1 VFGCENLGNGQ
12 SRGVDAAAERMLEL
26 PPVMLSQGL
35 GPRFL
40 APARISPVS
49 FFPALVQQSVV
60 GRCPVAPMVGCAVA
74 RALWHARRVAI
85 LYGYCEVC
93 GANAPTSF
101 VTLRRQIGVIVARL
115 EQRVEGHLC
124 KACIGKY
131 FWEFTPITVVLGW
144 WGVTA
149 LFATPSRLLGNFRA
163 LKEARALPDAPQAET
178 DSQRGQVR
186 AMLETAPLGVPK
198 RAGGLGHG
206 QHVVTLG
213 PPPLYLLDEKSGAS
227 AALCDGLTIG
237 RSRER
242 ATLVLRD
249 LQVEELHARVAR
261 EGNEF
266 VLIDAGSGERRPLK
280 AGMRV
285 RIGNTS
291 LAVINPSLGAT
302 ANARYAFR

>member
-1 VFGCENLGNGQ
+1 
-12 SRGVDAAAERMLEL
+12 
-26 PPVMLSQGL
+26 
-35 GPRFL
+35 
-40 APARISPVS
+40 
-49 FFPALVQQSVV
+49 
-60 GRCPVAPMVGCAVA
+60 MVGCAVA

-85 LYGYCEVC
+85 VSGYCDEC

-115 EQRVEGHLC
+115 EQRVEGQLC

-131 FWEFTPITVVLGW
+131 FWEFTPITAALGW

-163 LKEARALPDAPQAET
+163 LMEARALPDGPQAEI
-178 DSQRGQVR
+178 SLQRGQVR
-186 AMLETAPLGVPK
+186 AMLETAPIVAPQ
-198 RAGGLGHG
+198 RAGGLDHG

-213 PPPLYLLDEKSGAS
+213 PPPLYLLDEQSGAS

-249 LQVEELHARVAR
+249 VQVEELHARVVR
-261 EGNEF
+261 EGDEF
-266 VLIDAGSGERRPLK
+266 VLIDAGSGERRPLT
-280 AGMRV
+280 AGMHV
-285 RIGNTS
+285 RLGNTS
-291 LAVINPSLGAT
+291 LAVINPSLGAV